1 MADQSSF
8 SSCEPSDSKSR
19 QRGGKAVSKPADF
32 SSRLKVQQGGK
43 DCGDLITRINTLK
56 KQIHA
61 ERRTSIR
68 GKIKRNAK
76 KLDSH
81 IDQVLSATSAERL
94 SAAESGS
101 SEVLSIKTKGTI
113 CVFNG
118 FVPGSADKNCTNG
131 HDATISTSTKLPFVE
146 KIPPYTTWISL
157 DRNQRMAEDQS
168 VFGRRLIYYDENGDE
183 ALICSD
189 AEGENLELGEEK
201 YEFSE
206 GEDRILWMAFQ
217 DYGFN
222 DEVVNI
228 VSHFIGGS
236 CTEIQERYHELKDK
250 ILEGQGEEFCQST
263 KFLEKSLATA
273 LDSLDNLFCRRCLIF
288 DCRLH
293 GCSQILSFPSERQS
307 SWSEMEDARKPC
319 SHQCFLMRRK
329 KEDDIPKGSTAGLH
343 CHINDMA
350 NKEETTSSSSNSE
363 EKMPEDGVQDP
374 CTEGPVSKQV
384 DSQSLAIVPL
394 AQPVSLEKKRKACEE
409 GDSLMEGNDDC
420 LGVNEKKRK
429 IADDLDKESASSA
442 SALCQA
448 PGAAAGN
455 LGKEFGEH
463 DIQLTRKHDVNE
475 FTGTTM
481 PLGSPTVNQPRE
493 WMPLEKDLFLKGVEI
508 FGRNSC
514 LIARNLLSGLKT
526 CSEVYGY
533 MLDDGAL
540 TYHRTD
546 AVLSSLSEEKEKETS
561 IRSRLTRKRGKARRL
576 KYSSKSTG
584 HPSSWRRIGDG
595 KNKPCRQ
602 YTPCPCQSTC
612 GQNCPC
618 MENGTCCEKYCGC
631 SKSCKNRF
639 RGCHCAKSQCKSR
652 QCPCYASNRE
662 CDPDVCRNC
671 WISCGDGS
679 LGEPPRQSDGQ
690 CENMKLLLR
699 QHQPVLLAKSEVA
712 GWGAFI
718 KNSVNK
724 NEFLGEYT
732 GELISHQEADR
743 RGKFYD
749 RVNSSFLFDLNDQ
762 WVLDAFRKGDK
773 LKFANH
779 SYNPNCHCKI
789 MLVSGDHRVG
799 IYAKDRIE
807 AKEELFYDYCYG
819 PNEAPEWARKRSVSS
834 KDDSSF
840 TLGRA
845 RKHQSR

>member
-1 MADQSSF
+1 MILHHRKMKYLHMADQPSF
-8 SSCEPSDSKSR
+8 SSWEPSDSKSR
-19 QRGGKAVSKPADF
+19 QQGGKAVSKPADS

-43 DCGDLITRINTLK
+43 DYGDLITKINTLK

-81 IDQVLSATSAERL
+81 IDHVLSATSAERL

-189 AEGENLELGEEK
+189 GEGENLELGEEK

-217 DYGFN
+217 DYGLN
-222 DEVVNI
+222 DEIVNI
-228 VSHFIGGS
+228 VSQFIGGS
-236 CTEIQERYHELKDK
+236 CAEIQERYHELKDK
-250 ILEGQGEEFCQST
+250 ILERQGEEFCQST

-293 GCSQILSFPSERQS
+293 GCSQTFSFPIERQS

-319 SHQCFLMRRK
+319 SYQCFLMRRK
-329 KEDDIPKGSTAGLH
+329 KEDDIPEGSTAGLP
-343 CHINDMA
+343 CHIDDMA
-350 NKEETTSSSSNSE
+350 DKEETTSSTSNSE
-363 EKMPEDGVQDP
+363 EKMPEYGVQDP
-374 CTEGPVSKQV
+374 CTEGPLSKQV

-394 AQPVSLEKKRKACEE
+394 PKPASLEKKRKACEE
-409 GDSLMEGNDDC
+409 GDSLMEGDDDC

-429 IADDLDKESASSA
+429 IADDMDMESASSA
-442 SALCQA
+442 SAMCQA
-448 PGAAAGN
+448 SGPAAGN
-455 LGKEFGEH
+455 LDKEFGEH
-463 DIQLTRKHDVNE
+463 DIQLTYKHYVNE
-475 FTGTTM
+475 FTGATM

-540 TYHRTD
+540 MYHRTD

-602 YTPCPCQSTC
+602 YTPCPCQSMC

-618 MENGTCCEKYCGC
+618 MENGTCCEKYCAQRAV
-631 SKSCKNRF
+631 KIDLEDATAQKIN
-639 RGCHCAKSQCKSR
+639 AKAGSAPAMPLTVNATQ
-652 QCPCYASNRE
+652 
-662 CDPDVCRNC
+662 
-671 WISCGDGS
+671 ICGDGS

-690 CENMKLLLR
+690 CGNMKLLLK
-699 QHQPVLLAKSEVA
+699 QHQPVLLAKSDVA

-749 RVNSSFLFDLNDQ
+749 RANSSFLFDLNDQ
-762 WVLDAFRKGDK
+762 ARDK

-819 PNEAPEWARKRSVSS
+819 PNEAPEWARKRSGSS